1 MIETQTPVT
10 APLETVTPIKPSEA
24 LRLGRLEY
32 PEHIA
37 GVYLAGN
44 KAACAIGAIAAGWGL
59 RIAAAERMLEDLA
72 KNGRFASELAVIFD
86 GAENDGR
93 DGDAA
98 VLAYLESRGL

>member
-1 MIETQTPVT
+1 MIETLEAPVT

-32 PEHIA
+32 PEHTPHTYRFA
-37 GVYLAGN
+37 SG
-44 KAACAIGAIAAGWGL
+44 ACAVGAMAAGWGL
-59 RIAAAERMLEDLA
+59 GISAAEDHLEDIA
-72 KNGRFASELAVIFD
+72 DDGNFPAEIEDIFD
-86 GAENDGR
+86 TAENDGR